1 MTRWILSTGLI
12 KPLSLNDRMHWAQK
26 ARITRQVRSTV
37 AWNATSLV
45 MGRHDH
51 VHVQLV
57 YTPRDNRRRDTDNL
71 WATAKPA
78 VDGLVDAGIVPDD
91 TARFVTR
98 HEPRIT
104 DKNPGVVECRLWL
117 WVWTGDPGGDP

>member
-1 MTRWILSTGLI
+1 MKRWTIATGVT

-37 AWNATSLV
+37 AWNAMSMRV
-45 MGRHDH
+45 PRADH
-51 VHVQLV
+51 YHAQLV
-57 YTPRDNRRRDTDNL
+57 YYPPNRRRRDPDNL

-78 VDGLVDAGIVPDD
+78 IDGLVDAGVLPDD

-98 HEPRIT
+98 HDPLIA
-104 DKNPGVVECRLWL
+104 DPQPGVVDCRVWL
-117 WVWTGDPGGDP
+117 VVWNEE